1 MSDRS
6 YSPPICGAD
15 LLSAPLKVAVIGA
28 TGVLGRHTV
37 PRLIDC
43 GHRVNAMVRS
53 PEASRLLRKMGA
65 ETFLG
70 DILEPATLPPILD
83 GCDVVLHLA
92 TAVPRPGQP
101 LEWSR
106 NDRVRREG
114 TSHLL
119 QACKAVGL
127 QRYLQQSIAMLQSL
141 PADAWADESVQPY
154 VTPIT
159 QSAWDMEESVRKSGL
174 DWLILR
180 GGLFYGPGTGR
191 DAAWLS
197 AARKGTL
204 TVPADGRSFLTLI
217 HVSDMAEALVEAL
230 PGPSGLTLAVVDD
243 VPLRYSELFGYLAD
257 LEGAPP
263 PKQGGRPILASFR
276 VPNHAVK
283 TALAWSPHYRSI
295 FSGLAT

>member
-1 MSDRS
+1 
-6 YSPPICGAD
+6 
-15 LLSAPLKVAVIGA
+15 VIGA

-37 PRLIDC
+37 PRLIEC
-43 GHRVNAMVRS
+43 GHRVNALVRS
-53 PEASRLLRKMGA
+53 QEASQQLRDTGA
-65 ETFLG
+65 ATFFG

-83 GCDVVLHLA
+83 KCDIVLHLA

-106 NDRVRREG
+106 NDRIRREG

-119 QACKAVGL
+119 QACKAVGVR
-127 QRYLQQSIAMLQSL
+127 RYLQQSIAMLQSL
-141 PADAWADESVQPY
+141 PADAWADESVEPY

-191 DAAWLS
+191 DAAWRS
-197 AARKGTL
+197 AAREGTL
-204 TVPADGRSFLTLI
+204 TVPEDGSAFLSLI
-217 HVSDMAEALVEAL
+217 HVSDMAEALVKAL
-230 PGPSGLTLAVVDD
+230 PGPSAATLAVVDD
-243 VPLRYSELFGYLAD
+243 APPRYSELFSHVAA

-263 PKQGGRPILASFR
+263 PKSGSKLILASFR

-283 TALAWSPHYRSI
+283 AALAWSPHYRSM
-295 FSGLAT
+295 FSGLASCEA